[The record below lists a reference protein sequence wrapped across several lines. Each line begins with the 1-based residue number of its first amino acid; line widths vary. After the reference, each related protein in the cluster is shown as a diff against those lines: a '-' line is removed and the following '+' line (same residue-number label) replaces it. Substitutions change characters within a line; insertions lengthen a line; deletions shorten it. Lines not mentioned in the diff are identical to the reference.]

1 MSVQHLGQSIVQIDA
16 CKCCVVWW
24 QWWYKL
30 HTHTV
35 VQGSASQATPAVLE
49 LVRMQTLLCLPLPPT
64 ELLIQKIPGWSTFS
78 LKSEKHWC
86 KRPSSQNVK
95 SCHQDSSYRDSGSLL
110 KTRWC
115 WGNWH
120 VFSLNPP
127 PYSGVIENELNKT
140 QRFHQSMHWISS
152 FKQKKKGGGKR
163 LGKGKQER
171 RRHEETLGPHML
183 GCNPAFGCPH
193 AWDLILA
200 KWRNLDRLPFIAI
213 CFLLHASLVLFC
225 FDLCSVWLQDV
236 WCLTRKFLT
245 RNLDEGKIKKTRAW
259 SLSLWARE
267 NMPRG

>member
-1 MSVQHLGQSIVQIDA
+1 MSVRHLGQSIVWIDA
-16 CKCCVVWW
+16 CKCCVVRW

-35 VQGSASQATPAVLE
+35 VHGSASQATPAVLE

-95 SCHQDSSYRDSGSLL
+95 SCHQDSSYHDLGSLL

-152 FKQKKKGGGKR
+152 FKQKKKRGGETAGERETGK
-163 LGKGKQER
+163 
-171 RRHEETLGPHML
+171 EET
-183 GCNPAFGCPH
+183 
-193 AWDLILA
+193 
-200 KWRNLDRLPFIAI
+200 WRNTGSSHVGMQSCLRMSPCLGFDPCKVKKSWQTPFPLPFVFFFMPHSYCFVLI
-213 CFLLHASLVLFC
+213 CVVSGSKMFG
-225 FDLCSVWLQDV
+225 VWLES
-236 WCLTRKFLT
+236 F
-245 RNLDEGKIKKTRAW
+245 
-259 SLSLWARE
+259 
-267 NMPRG
+267 

>member
-1 MSVQHLGQSIVQIDA
+1 MSVRHLGQSIVWIDA
-16 CKCCVVWW
+16 CKCCVVRW

-35 VQGSASQATPAVLE
+35 VHGSASQATPAVLE

-95 SCHQDSSYRDSGSLL
+95 SCHQDSSYHDSGSLL

-152 FKQKKKGGGKR
+152 FKQKKKGGGNGW
-163 LGKGKQER
+163 GKGNRKGGDMKKHWVLTCWDAILPSDVPMPGIWSLQS
-171 RRHEETLGPHML
+171 EE
-183 GCNPAFGCPH
+183 
-193 AWDLILA
+193 ILT
-200 KWRNLDRLPFIAI
+200 DSLPIAI
-213 CFLLHASLVLFC
+213 CFLLHASLLLFC
-225 FDLCSVWLQDV
+225 FNLCSVWLQDV

-245 RNLDEGKIKKTRAW
+245 RNLLGEQ
-259 SLSLWARE
+259 S
-267 NMPRG
+267 